1 MLMLLA
7 QVTLRGVNSR
17 GVMAAGGEVVQAF
30 MAQMVI
36 LGAGSLL
43 PLRAHV
49 SEIPGRAPMG
59 GSA

>member
-7 QVTLRGVNSR
+7 QVTLRGVNSH
-17 GVMAAGGEVVQAF
+17 GVMAAAGKVVQAF
-30 MAQMVI
+30 MVQMVT

-49 SEIPGRAPMG
+49 CEIPGRAPVG